1 MATQPQI
8 TQTPEMIT
16 QNALVATVRR
26 NTEVTI
32 WQRVRRNRTAT
43 ISLAAALFVVLAAL
57 LGPLLYRVN
66 PAATDFAALN
76 SAPSAR
82 HLLGSD
88 NLGRDTLARL
98 LQGLRVS
105 LLVALVAETINIVLG
120 ATIGVLAGYFGGW
133 IDNILSR
140 LADMLFA
147 FPGLLLAILVAAIWG
162 PAITDRYGGVGRLLL
177 VATAISLVTWPLMAR
192 YVRSQTLSLREQEY
206 VNAARAL
213 GSGDW
218 RLITHHMLPNLFGLV
233 ITAAT
238 LDVVGVIVGE
248 SVLSLLGLGTQPPMA
263 SIGRMI
269 SDAVPF
275 FARSSFQVFVPCAT
289 LTALVLI
296 FSFLGDSLLDIL
308 DPRGR

>member
-1 MATQPQI
+1 MATQPKI

-16 QNALVATVRR
+16 QNALVANVRR
-26 NTEVTI
+26 SEEFTF
-32 WQRVRRNRTAT
+32 WQRLRRNRMAA
-43 ISLAAALFVVLAAL
+43 ISLAAATFVVLAAV
-57 LGPLLYRVN
+57 LGPLVYSVN

-76 SAPSAR
+76 SGPSAG

-133 IDNILSR
+133 IDNVLSR

-162 PAITDRYGGVGRLLL
+162 PAITERYGGVGRLLL

-275 FARSSFQVFVPCAT
+275 FARSSFQVFVPCAM
-289 LTALVLI
+289 LTTLVLI
-296 FSFLGDSLLDIL
+296 FSFLGDSLLDVL